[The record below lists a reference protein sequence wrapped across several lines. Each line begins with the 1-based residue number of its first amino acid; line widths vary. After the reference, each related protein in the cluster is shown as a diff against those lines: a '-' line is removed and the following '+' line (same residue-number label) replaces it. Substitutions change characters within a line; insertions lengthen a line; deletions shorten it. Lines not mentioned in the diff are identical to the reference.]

1 MGNPLLD
8 RKSPPEWLASSQV
21 IEFSEK
27 ISFFE
32 RLHSALENELSA
44 LEDADYPAG
53 WRDERVSG
61 RLEFKRSAAGTDG
74 VWLEIEAKA
83 AATLVCQRCLSA
95 YVETLET
102 ALDVVLV
109 GQDEQAEAGQ
119 EAWELEEPTLRPA
132 DIVDEALVM
141 ALPLSPLH
149 EISACPAAAAEEEPA
164 EREDTIKPF
173 ADLRA
178 QMDKFGDE

>member
-8 RKSPPEWLASSQV
+8 RKSPPEWLASMQV

-32 RLHSALENELSA
+32 RLHSALEKELSA
-44 LEDADYPAG
+44 LDAAEYSAE
-53 WRDERVSG
+53 WRDAPVTG
-61 RLEFKRSAAGTDG
+61 RLEFRASTSSTRRVHLD
-74 VWLEIEAKA
+74 IEATA
-83 AATLVCQRCLSA
+83 DALLVCQRSLQPFTQS
-95 YVETLET
+95 LET
-102 ALDVVLV
+102 GLSVELV
-109 GQDEQAEAGQ
+109 AQDEQVPAELDV
-119 EAWELEEPTLRPA
+119 WELEEPTLRPV

-141 ALPLSPLH
+141 ALPLSPMQ
-149 EISACPAAAAEEEPA
+149 ENSEYPAAAAEEPE

-178 QMDKFGDE
+178 QMNKIGDE

>member
-8 RKSPPEWLASSQV
+8 RKSPPEWLASMQV

-32 RLHSALENELSA
+32 RLSSALEKELSA
-44 LEDADYPAG
+44 LVDAEYPAD
-53 WRDERVSG
+53 WRDAPVSG
-61 RLEFKRSAAGTDG
+61 RLEFRASATSGRRVHLD
-74 VWLEIEAKA
+74 IEASA
-83 AATLVCQRCLSA
+83 DAWLVCQRSLQA
-95 YVETLET
+95 FVQTLKVRLGVELVR
-102 ALDVVLV
+102 LDEDVP
-109 GQDEQAEAGQ
+109 AELDT
-119 EAWELEEPTLRPA
+119 WELEEPTLRPV

-141 ALPLSPLH
+141 ALPLSPMQ
-149 EISACPAAAAEEEPA
+149 ENSACPATAAEEPE

-178 QMDKFGDE
+178 QMDKIGDE